1 MDAATP
7 SISPMVAVPTPSTFD
22 RKSGSTFWIISL
34 EMSVRKLVALSTQ
47 TLRER
52 PFAFGSAV
60 GMSVPVRGEV
70 TQPTVPPQG
79 PSGPVLGLARP
90 GSRTDASRMFDDST
104 LIEEILASAPVSIDE
119 GDEIGRS
126 REGRKVRG
134 FIFGEGPIR
143 VSLIAGCHSDEPVGP
158 ALLRR
163 LARYLMDS
171 GSHPLLERCEWWI
184 VPHANP
190 DGEVVNHT
198 WEEGLA
204 GSVAGATGAAYDPVA
219 FLTDVMRELPGED
232 MEFCFPKDADDRE
245 ARPENLG
252 IYDWW
257 RSGGVPFDV
266 HASLHGMAMS
276 AGPFFLLDAAWA
288 DRCAPLKARCAAE
301 AGRLGYTLHDVE
313 RHGEKGFHR
322 LERGFGT
329 RPDSEAM
336 RKHFLALGD
345 EATAGRFRPSSM
357 EAMRSFGADCL
368 TVVSEMPLFITPGVG
383 ETLGPPDPVREAWL
397 ERRNRWV
404 SVLRSGADEGVA
416 SIEVEIATSGLRP
429 MPIRDQ
435 MVLQWT
441 LVAAAIDLASAH
453 G

>member
-1 MDAATP
+1 
-7 SISPMVAVPTPSTFD
+7 
-22 RKSGSTFWIISL
+22 
-34 EMSVRKLVALSTQ
+34 
-47 TLRER
+47 
-52 PFAFGSAV
+52 
-60 GMSVPVRGEV
+60 
-70 TQPTVPPQG
+70 
-79 PSGPVLGLARP
+79 
-90 GSRTDASRMFDDST
+90 MFEDPT
-104 LIEEILASAPVSIDE
+104 LIEEILAAVPVSPEE

-126 REGRKVRG
+126 REGRKVSG
-134 FIFGEGPIR
+134 FVFGDGPIR
-143 VSLIAGCHSDEPVGP
+143 VSLIAGCHSDEPIGP

-163 LARYLMDS
+163 LARHFIDLPT
-171 GSHPLLERCEWWI
+171 HPLLQSCEWWI
-184 VPHANP
+184 IPHANP

-198 WEEGLA
+198 WERGLA
-204 GSVAGATGAAYDPVA
+204 GAVAGTTGAAYDPVA
-219 FLTDVMRELPGED
+219 FLTHMMRELPGED
-232 MEFCFPKDADDRE
+232 VEFCFPRDVDDRG
-245 ARPENLG
+245 ARPENRG

-257 RSGGVPFDV
+257 RSGGAPFDV

-288 DRCAPLKARCAAE
+288 DRCGPLKARCAAG
-301 AGRLGYTLHDVE
+301 AHRLGYTLHDVE

-336 RKHFLALGD
+336 REHFLALGD
-345 EATAGRFRPSSM
+345 EATAERFRPSSM
-357 EAMRSFGADCL
+357 EAVRSLGGDCL

-404 SVLRSGADEGVA
+404 SVLRTGTDDDIAAVEA
-416 SIEVEIATSGLRP
+416 EIATSGLQP
-429 MPIRDQ
+429 MPINDQ

-441 LVAAAIDLASAH
+441 LVAAAIDLVAGH

>member
-1 MDAATP
+1 
-7 SISPMVAVPTPSTFD
+7 
-22 RKSGSTFWIISL
+22 
-34 EMSVRKLVALSTQ
+34 
-47 TLRER
+47 
-52 PFAFGSAV
+52 
-60 GMSVPVRGEV
+60 
-70 TQPTVPPQG
+70 
-79 PSGPVLGLARP
+79 
-90 GSRTDASRMFDDST
+90 MFEDPT
-104 LIEEILASAPVSIDE
+104 LIEEILAAVPVSPEE

-126 REGRKVRG
+126 REGRKVSG
-134 FIFGEGPIR
+134 FIFGDGPIR

-163 LARYLMDS
+163 LACYFMDS
-171 GSHPLLERCEWWI
+171 GTHPLLERCEWWI
-184 VPHANP
+184 IPHANP
-190 DGEVVNHT
+190 DGELVNHT
-198 WEEGLA
+198 WERGLA

-219 FLTDVMRELPGED
+219 FLTHMMRELPGED
-232 MEFCFPKDADDRE
+232 VEFCFPRDVDDHE
-245 ARPENLG
+245 ARPENRG

-257 RSGGVPFDV
+257 RSAGVPFDV

-288 DRCAPLKARCAAE
+288 DRCAPLKARCAAQ
-301 AGRLGYTLHDVE
+301 AQRLGYTLHDVE

-336 RKHFLALGD
+336 REHFLALGD
-345 EATAGRFRPSSM
+345 EATADRFRPSSM
-357 EAMRSFGADCL
+357 ETVRSFGGDCL

-404 SVLRSGADEGVA
+404 SVLRSGADDEVA
-416 SIEVEIATSGLRP
+416 SVEAEIATSGLQP
-429 MPIRDQ
+429 MSIRDQ

-441 LVAAAIDLASAH
+441 LVAAAIDLVA
-453 G
+453 GQG